1 LPVGVYPTGIFF
13 PIVYSFPLD
22 GSQPWEPTLQRILN
36 QVSLMKF
43 LSSSTAA
50 FLLGLS
56 LTAPLVS
63 ANSLFEKLPSDAFF
77 AIGVS
82 NYPEVE
88 ERTQKSNLGKA
99 WNSAEMASLKE
110 GWLEVLTEMDTD
122 METQTGSK
130 LSEFKE
136 HFHGDV
142 VAYGLVP
149 FVGNKDNHSHILAFE
164 YDPEKLEDLRQDV
177 DAAITKLEEKST
189 LTKTQYEF
197 QGVAI
202 RQITFEEVNTVAEW
216 DDEASD
222 VVEVE
227 VSELVTL
234 EYSFLEDK
242 NIFFVAKGLNSPVK
256 SFVNSLQN
264 ENAERLTQTA
274 SFQAYQNLVSPKYDV
289 IAFMQID
296 QLMQTLK
303 SLPEDHEAYNADALR
318 FFDLSGLGE
327 IPAAGFQMSLLD
339 GGMYSEYA
347 VLVPR
352 VRKGILAALYPESSV
367 SLSTA
372 TSVPKNALTYNSF
385 QFDFDRVWVAITQLV
400 SEMNPESKV
409 QLDQMLLMANAQ
421 TQTNIENNLLKNIA
435 GEHFNYTIRDPKGAE
450 LSEQRS
456 AELGF
461 TVPESPIY
469 SFSINT
475 RDAQLAH
482 SAINSIMEVST
493 TNFGM
498 PYVKSDFNSVTI
510 WEPNEESQQ
519 SSGPVSMPGIVL
531 LPGKIGIVMN
541 EEETRALIRRST
553 GMEKESIVDNPDYQ
567 RIVSG
572 IDKEF
577 LMVFGY
583 NSPENLPFVMRTLE
597 QQMIDEMELEE
608 ELQFPSEQWYK
619 NYFGPVYNTLYARPE
634 GFHGNGLMEFVPAK

>member
-1 LPVGVYPTGIFF
+1 
-13 PIVYSFPLD
+13 
-22 GSQPWEPTLQRILN
+22 
-36 QVSLMKF
+36 MKF
-43 LSSSTAA
+43 LSSSTSA
-50 FLLGLS
+50 FLLGFS

-63 ANSLFEKLPSDAFF
+63 ANSLFEKLPSNAFF

-110 GWLEVLTEMDTD
+110 GWIEVFNEMDTE
-122 METQTGSK
+122 MESQTGSK

-136 HFHGDV
+136 HFHGDL
-142 VAYGLVP
+142 VAYGTTPTLDALKEHPYV
-149 FVGNKDNHSHILAFE
+149 VAFE
-164 YDPEKLEDLRQDV
+164 YDPEKLEALRQNV

-202 RQITFEEVNTVAEW
+202 RQITFEEVSVVEEW

-222 VVEVE
+222 FVEVE
-227 VSELVTL
+227 VSKMVTL
-234 EYSFLEDK
+234 EYSFLEEK
-242 NIFFVAKGLNSPVK
+242 NIFFFSYGANNPAKSL
-256 SFVNSLQN
+256 VNSLQN
-264 ENAERLTQTA
+264 ETAERLTQTA

-303 SLPEDHEAYNADALR
+303 SLPEDHEDYNAEALR

-327 IPAAGFQMSLLD
+327 IPAAGFQTSLVE

-352 VRKGILAALYPESSV
+352 VRKGILAALYPENPV

-435 GEHFNYTIRDPKGAE
+435 GEHFSYTIRDPKGAE

-456 AELGF
+456 AEMGF
-461 TVPESPIY
+461 TVPEQPIY
-469 SFSINT
+469 AFSINT

-482 SAINSIMEVST
+482 AAINSILDVST

-510 WEPNEESQQ
+510 WEPNEESRQT
-519 SSGPVSMPGIVL
+519 SGPISMPGIAL

-567 RIVSG
+567 RVVSG
-572 IDKEF
+572 INKEF

-583 NSPENLPFVMRTLE
+583 NSPENLPFVMRTIE
-597 QQMIDEMELEE
+597 QELMAEFEMEEE
-608 ELQFPSEQWYK
+608 MKFPSEQWYK

-634 GFHGNGLMEFVPAK
+634 GFYGNGLMEFVPAQ